1 MNMKKLPNGRWQV
14 RWRDETGKQRAR
26 NFRSKEVAQVELR
39 DLIAGRSR
47 LLLAR
52 ETGETFVQFAERWHR
67 DYCKVEKAEIQWV
80 DDWSVI
86 KNHLLPAFGGKAL
99 PALAKADLLQLRGRL
114 KSEGRLRV
122 KTVNN
127 ITALAKTML
136 ETAVDWELLPAN
148 PWAGVKLLPRA
159 EQAFTFWSEAERD
172 RFIAV
177 ARRLD
182 SAFADAVEFACH
194 TGLRIGE
201 LAALRRDAVDF
212 DRRAARVMRSFC
224 VKLGQTFERTKSRRI
239 REVPLNEAAWR
250 LVADKRLLPPKALLF
265 EIDPSHASRRL
276 RQLAEMAQVT
286 PLRFHDLRH
295 TFASHLA
302 MAGVPVQKIQ
312 ALLGHADIKQ
322 TTRYAHLHPEALMG
336 TTDCLTRLTGETGAR
351 NVHAQG
357 ISSGSH

>member
-1 MNMKKLPNGRWQV
+1 MTMKKLPNGRWQV
-14 RWRDETGKQRAR
+14 RWRDERGKQRAE
-26 NFRSKEVAQVELR
+26 NFRAKEAAQAKLR
-39 DLIAGRSR
+39 ELIAGKEK
-47 LLLAR
+47 R
-52 ETGETFVQFAERWHR
+52 ERWCPLTFRDFAGRWHR

-86 KNHLLPAFGGKAL
+86 RNHLLPAFGDSPL
-99 PALAKADLLQLRGRL
+99 SALAKGDLLQLRGRL
-114 KSEGRLRV
+114 KTEGRLKV

-136 ETAVDWELLPAN
+136 EAAVDWELLQAN
-148 PWAGVKLLPRA
+148 PWAGVKLLPQS

-172 RFIAV
+172 RFLAV

-182 SAFADAVEFACH
+182 GGFADAVEFTCH

-201 LAALRRDAVDF
+201 LAALRRDSVDF
-212 DRRAARVMRSFC
+212 TRRAVLVRRSYC
-224 VKLGQTFERTKSRRI
+224 VKLRQTFERTKGRKI
-239 REVPLNEAAWR
+239 REVPLNEAAWQ
-250 LVADKRLLPPKALLF
+250 LVRGKRLLGPTERLF
-265 EIDPSHASRRL
+265 PGLDPGHASRRL
-276 RQLAEMAQVT
+276 RDLSELAQVT

-312 ALLGHADIKQ
+312 ALLGHADLKQ
-322 TTRYAHLHPEALMG
+322 TLRYAHLRPEALMG
-336 TTDCLTRLTGETGAR
+336 ATDCLVSAR

-357 ISSGSH
+357 KEAASAGN